1 MASATITS
9 KGQIT
14 IPQKI
19 REYLKLKPHDKIN
32 FITYDKNKVILSPI
46 RGSILDLK
54 GILKHKVKGPI
65 DFHALR
71 EKMKTEVAKEIMEE
85 MK

>member
-1 MASATITS
+1 MTATITS

-14 IPQKI
+14 IPKKI
-19 REYLKLKPHDKIN
+19 REYLSLKSHEKVN
-32 FITYDKNKVILSPI
+32 FIPYGKDKVILTPI
-46 RGSILDLK
+46 RGTILDLK

-71 EKMKTEVAKEIMEE
+71 EKMKTKVAKETMEE